1 MIDIRYTQHGNH
13 ITSLEI
19 SGHAGFAESGKDL
32 VCAAVSGITFGLLNA
47 LDELTD
53 VNNMTVGDNL
63 IQVKVD
69 NPTAESDLLLSAG
82 IIQLK
87 TVQQQNQ
94 RFIKI
99 KKMEV

>member
-19 SGHAGFAESGKDL
+19 SGHAGFAESGNDL

-53 VNNMTVGDNL
+53 VKKMTVGDNL

-69 NPTAESDLLLSAG
+69 NPTAESDFVTSC
-82 IIQLK
+82 
-87 TVQQQNQ
+87 
-94 RFIKI
+94 RSYSIKDSSTTES
-99 KKMEV
+99 MFY

>member
-1 MIDIRYTQHGNH
+1 MIDIRYTQHDNH

-19 SGHAGFAESGKDL
+19 SCHAGFAESGKDL

-53 VNNMTVGDNL
+53 VKNMTVGDNL

>member
-19 SGHAGFAESGKDL
+19 SGHAGSAESGKDL
-32 VCAAVSGITFGLLNA
+32 VCAAVSGLLNA

-53 VNNMTVGDNL
+53 VKNMTVGDNL
-63 IQVKVD
+63 IQVNVD

>member
-1 MIDIRYTQHGNH
+1 
-13 ITSLEI
+13 
-19 SGHAGFAESGKDL
+19 L

>member
-1 MIDIRYTQHGNH
+1 MIDIRYTQHDIH

-19 SGHAGFAESGKDL
+19 SGHAGSAESGKDL

-53 VNNMTVGDNL
+53 VKKMTVGDNL

>member
-19 SGHAGFAESGKDL
+19 SGRAGSAEGGKDL

-53 VNNMTVGDNL
+53 VKNMAVGDNL